1 MKLTQAEISERR
13 RFLRTHREQEKIYYP
28 KFRAVLNRQFR
39 RAAKQYEEQ
48 GFFDPSTIS
57 TEDLEP
63 IYRRLYTIN
72 TIREAS
78 REWRANV
85 KPALNQVMRRKDII
99 DDLAEFLG
107 FGREGNIIGLWRQL
121 LQEFLQVRILT
132 RIRQVNQTTRERIAS
147 VIQDG
152 INAGLAHRDIAAKI
166 RDSGKVNRVRAM
178 AISRTEV
185 NTAMNQGKLLAVKSS
200 DLLYNKGWSAH
211 ADSRTRPDHLAMLD
225 SDMIPL
231 EEDFIVGGE
240 PMSYPGDPRGSAKN
254 VINCRCSLVFRVR
267 RDANGLPMRR
277 SEIIEAI

>member
-1 MKLTQAEISERR
+1 MKLTPSEIQARR
-13 RFLRTHREQEKIYYP
+13 LFLRTHKEQEKLYYP
-28 KFRAVLNRQFR
+28 KFRAILNRQFR

-48 GFFDPSTIS
+48 GFFDPSIIS

-99 DDLAEFLG
+99 DDLAAFLG
-107 FGREGNIIGLWRQL
+107 FGREGSIIQLWREL
-121 LQEFLQVRILT
+121 LQDFLNVRILT
-132 RIRQVNQTTRERIAS
+132 RIRQVNDTTRNRIAE
-147 VIQDG
+147 VIQEG
-152 INAGLAHRDIAAKI
+152 INDGLAHRDIAKNI
-166 RDSGKVNRVRAM
+166 REASKVNRVRAM

-211 ADSRTRPDHLAMLD
+211 TDSRTRPDHLAMLD